1 MFFMSIGKFGYL
13 SIICLCWECS
23 ILVFKWRV
31 KLGYLKIID
40 DIVYFFKVLRLMYG
54 MFWLDIFVI

>member
-13 SIICLCWECS
+13 SICLFYECS